1 MTICACGRPV
11 EEHLTHYIVV
21 RRDLPLGVLAAQ
33 VTHAAGESFYKLACV
48 AQGEHPVFNR
58 EVAGASPA
66 AGSTSFPG
74 SSVQSASPQGVEVA
88 GSIPARGA
96 TFDPS
101 ETYAIVLGA
110 RNESRLLKLERALR
124 EAGVPHVAVREPDSP
139 YNGQL
144 MAVGLVPAPAH
155 ELRRHV
161 ADFHMLRECAD
172 ARAA

>member
-48 AQGEHPVFNR
+48 AQVREHPVSNR
-58 EVAGASPA
+58 EVAGSSPA

-74 SSVQSASPQGVEVA
+74 SSEKERVDNDEAA